1 VTVTS
6 EVRSESTE
14 GSPVRERR
22 PALPAVALA
31 TQRLCPYLVAD
42 GFGWR
47 SASAS
52 RDHRCGAVAPPVPL
66 TVEKQRRLCLVDRHT
81 SCPTYIAA
89 GQLSRW
95 PAGAATDGGLASSML
110 SPPPSPERQPGGDA
124 ITRWS
129 IVRTVPVLLDRRD
142 LPGVAVSAV
151 RTASGRQA
159 ALVGVLTL
167 AFAVVAGS
175 RLAGG
180 SPSAGPAASP
190 RPTAVVAAADATPV
204 QPSPVVSAASS
215 EAPPAATQSVAPLAT
230 PQATLP
236 ATLATRTYIVKRGDT
251 LYEIARRFKTTVT
264 TIQQLNGMGSS
275 TMLHVGDVLKI
286 P

>member
-6 EVRSESTE
+6 EHHSESTE
-14 GSPVRERR
+14 GSLVRERR

-52 RDHRCGAVAPPVPL
+52 RDHCCGAVAPPVPL
-66 TVEKQRRLCLVDRHT
+66 SIDKQRRLCLVNRHV
-81 SCPTYIAA
+81 SCPTYVAA
-89 GQLSRW
+89 AQLSGRPVE
-95 PAGAATDGGLASSML
+95 PAGDGVVAPYAA
-110 SPPPSPERQPGGDA
+110 SPPPSTTRQPGGEA

-142 LPGVAVSAV
+142 VPGAAMSAL
-151 RTASGRQA
+151 RTAGGRQA
-159 ALVGVLTL
+159 GLVGIL
-167 AFAVVAGS
+167 AVAFIVIAGS
-175 RLAGG
+175 RLAGA
-180 SPSAGPAASP
+180 SPPAASP
-190 RPTAVVAAADATPV
+190 RPTSVVAAAGATPV
-204 QPSPVVSAASS
+204 PSTLPSAAP
-215 EAPPAATQSVAPLAT
+215 AAATPLPAATAVATQPAPL
-230 PQATLP
+230 ATLP
-236 ATLATRTYIVKRGDT
+236 ATPATRTYIVKRGDT
-251 LYEIARRFKTTVT
+251 LYEIARRFHTTVA

-275 TMLHVGDVLKI
+275 TMLHAGDVLKL